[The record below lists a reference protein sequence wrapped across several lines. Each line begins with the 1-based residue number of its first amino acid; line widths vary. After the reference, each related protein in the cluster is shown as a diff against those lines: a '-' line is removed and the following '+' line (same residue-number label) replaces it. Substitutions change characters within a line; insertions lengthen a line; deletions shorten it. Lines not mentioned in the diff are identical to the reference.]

1 MAEGELRPARP
12 VAPGRI
18 LRRELEE
25 RGWTQQD
32 LAGIVDRPPQVI
44 NQIVQGKKQITP
56 DTAIELAQALGTSAE
71 LWTNLEAAYRLQLA
85 AQREPGDAIARRSK
99 VYALAP
105 VRELTKRGWVED
117 PADQDVLESN
127 LLEFLD
133 LRSFD
138 EPLPQAAN
146 FRCSPAHTPD
156 QRGLYAWT
164 RRVQILAAQ
173 QTTGAYD
180 RSELEAGIPG
190 ILKLAQRPEQV
201 SEVPR
206 ALLAL
211 GVRCVI
217 VPRLE
222 RTYAD
227 GAALRAGEQPVVAL
241 TLRLDRLDNFWFTLM
256 HELAHLVLGHEGSF
270 IDETGDPA
278 PAAKPIERQA
288 DRWASN
294 RLMPARPYRA
304 FLAERRSRFPLDAVT
319 AFAESIGRH
328 PGIVVGRLHHDG
340 KLNYKYLRKALV
352 KVSPFLEGWVDRPA
366 PLGPTRCVTGCRAG
380 RTQ

>member
-1 MAEGELRPARP
+1 VP
-12 VAPGRI
+12 
-18 LRRELEE
+18 RR
-25 RGWTQQD
+25 Q
-32 LAGIVDRPPQVI
+32 
-44 NQIVQGKKQITP
+44 
-56 DTAIELAQALGTSAE
+56 
-71 LWTNLEAAYRLQLA
+71 
-85 AQREPGDAIARRSK
+85 RRS
-99 VYALAP
+99 AP
-105 VRELTKRGWVED
+105 
-117 PADQDVLESN
+117 
-127 LLEFLD
+127 
-133 LRSFD
+133 
-138 EPLPQAAN
+138 
-146 FRCSPAHTPD
+146 
-156 QRGLYAWT
+156 
-164 RRVQILAAQ
+164 
-173 QTTGAYD
+173 
-180 RSELEAGIPG
+180 
-190 ILKLAQRPEQV
+190 
-201 SEVPR
+201 
-206 ALLAL
+206 
-211 GVRCVI
+211 
-217 VPRLE
+217 
-222 RTYAD
+222 

>member
-1 MAEGELRPARP
+1 MAEGQLRPARP

-32 LAGIVDRPPQVI
+32 LASIVDRPPQVI
-44 NQIVQGKKQITP
+44 NQIVRGKKQITP
-56 DTAIELAQALGTSAE
+56 DTAIEFAQAFGTSAE
-71 LWTNLEAAYRLQLA
+71 FWTNLEAAYRLQLA
-85 AQREPGDAIARRSK
+85 AQQEPGDAIARRSK
-99 VYALAP
+99 LYAVAP
-105 VRELTKRGWVED
+105 VRELTKRGWVQD
-117 PADQDVLESN
+117 VADEDVLESN
-127 LLEFLD
+127 VLEFLD
-133 LRSFD
+133 LKSFD

-146 FRCSPAHTPD
+146 FRCSPARTSD

-164 RRVQILAAQ
+164 RRVEILAAQ

-201 SEVPR
+201 SEAPR

-227 GAALRAGEQPVVAL
+227 GAALRASELPVVAL

-270 IDETGDPA
+270 IDETGDMA
-278 PAAKPIERQA
+278 PSAKPLERQA
-288 DRWASN
+288 DRWASD
-294 RLMPARPYRA
+294 RLVPARPYRA
-304 FLAERRSRFPLDAVT
+304 FLGERRSRFPLDAVT

-328 PGIVVGRLHHDG
+328 PGIVVGRLHHDS
-340 KLNYKYLRKALV
+340 KLNYKYLRKTLV
-352 KVSPFLEGWVDRPA
+352 KVSPYLEGWVDRAA
-366 PLGPTRCVTGCRAG
+366 PRAAVIN
-380 RTQ
+380 